1 MPKFEVHI
9 PANEPGGFN
18 TTLKVGADNWMAAL
32 KAGMQKL
39 GEQGTV
45 SQNVM
50 VDIQDDNSIHVTEAA
65 SGRVFRIRELTDEEA
80 AHAQVKRPSGVRPA
94 PPKGD
99 AKLDAEAKKRT
110 VLLSPHTSVPSPQVA
125 FDARKTIPGYPAP
138 DLGTP
143 TPVPTPVPTGVAAS
157 VPTSLPTTATQVPT
171 RPSGPGAHRSGGP
184 GAPARPSGPPVR
196 RSPAPTAPDRPAKY
210 VERPS
215 GLFRAKSSPRIEVPD
230 VEELI
235 QPIKPVTRSIG
246 RPKTGPN
253 LTGLPGASAE
263 EMLADVFLRVV
274 ELDRLQSVEEAME
287 FILDLAL
294 EKVPCESGSV
304 FRADGTTGD
313 LSFMAAR
320 GPKARE
326 LLESNIVIPAGTG
339 IAGFCAVEGVSVA
352 VNDVEKDPRHYSAVS
367 AQVKYSPKSM
377 LCAPM
382 MTHGRSFGCVQLI
395 NRSDG
400 PQFQEHEVGVL
411 AYLAHQAA
419 LFLNARLL
427 E

>member
-80 AHAQVKRPSGVRPA
+80 AHAQVKRPSGLRPA
-94 PPKGD
+94 PPRAD

-110 VLLSPHTSVPSPQVA
+110 VLLSPPTGAPGPQAA
-125 FDARKTIPGYPAP
+125 FDARKTLPGFPAP
-138 DLGTP
+138 DLATP
-143 TPVPTPVPTGVAAS
+143 TPVPTAVAAS
-157 VPTSLPTTATQVPT
+157 VPTSLPTAATQVTP
-171 RPSGPGAHRSGGP
+171 RPSDPGANRSLGSA
-184 GAPARPSGPPVR
+184 APARPSGPPVR
-196 RSPAPTAPDRPAKY
+196 RSPAPAAPDRPAKY

-246 RPKTGPN
+246 RPKTSPG
-253 LTGLPGASAE
+253 LVGLPGASAE

-395 NRSDG
+395 NRSEG

>member
-9 PANEPGGFN
+9 PANDPGGYN
-18 TTLKVGADNWMAAL
+18 MTLKVGADNWMAAL

-50 VDIQDDNSIHVTEAA
+50 VDIQEDNSIHVTEAH
-65 SGRVFRIRELTDEEA
+65 SGRVFRIRELTDEEVA
-80 AHAQVKRPSGVRPA
+80 RAQVKRPSGLRPI
-94 PPKGD
+94 PKAD
-99 AKLDAEAKKRT
+99 AKLDADAKSRT
-110 VLLSPHTSVPSPQVA
+110 VLMAPPVGSPAAHPEL
-125 FDARKTIPGYPAP
+125 KTIPGIPAAS
-138 DLGTP
+138 LEMP
-143 TPVPTPVPTGVAAS
+143 TPVPTPVPQPA
-157 VPTSLPTTATQVPT
+157 PQPATQVPL
-171 RPSGPGAHRSGGP
+171 RASGPLSQRPAPSPEQRRAHPPVESSP
-184 GAPARPSGPPVR
+184 TPAPARAPYAERLSGI
-196 RSPAPTAPDRPAKY
+196 RP
-210 VERPS
+210 
-215 GLFRAKSSPRIEVPD
+215 KSSPRIEVPD
-230 VEELI
+230 VEELV
-235 QPIKPVTRSIG
+235 QPLKPVTSNIG
-246 RPKTGPN
+246 RPRTSPN
-253 LTGLPGASAE
+253 LGVARGSAE
-263 EMLADVFLRVV
+263 DVLADIFLRVV
-274 ELDRLQSVEEAME
+274 ELDRLQSVEAAME

-304 FRADGTTGD
+304 FRADGTSGD
-313 LSFMAAR
+313 LSFLAAR
-320 GPKARE
+320 GPKAKE
-326 LLESNIVIPAGTG
+326 LLESDITIPAGTG

-377 LCAPM
+377 LCSPM

-395 NRSDG
+395 NRREG
-400 PQFQEHEVGVL
+400 PQFKEHEVGVL